1 MDEIF
6 CNFKFQRGTDSHGK
20 GEIEQN
26 EGKLRAI
33 KSPLKPLSI
42 LILVGKWKPFNSNRY
57 SNVITKLTRV
67 ADNWPWDQ
75 IYSFIYREIENVNLF
90 EEWTAF
96 EISIEDIKH
105 FFLCLWYW
113 RNLRIMVLELKFK
126 ILWYHED
133 IDWNNPLYKFEKINS
148 IFSF

>member
-6 CNFKFQRGTDSHGK
+6 CNFKFQRGTDSHSK

-96 EISIEDIKH
+96 EISIRR
-105 FFLCLWYW
+105 Y
-113 RNLRIMVLELKFK
+113 
-126 ILWYHED
+126 
-133 IDWNNPLYKFEKINS
+133 
-148 IFSF
+148 

>member
-6 CNFKFQRGTDSHGK
+6 CNFKFQCGTDSHGK

-75 IYSFIYREIENVNLF
+75 IYSFIYRGIEKCEFVWRKNASHLKYQL
-90 EEWTAF
+90 
-96 EISIEDIKH
+96 EDIKH
-105 FFLCLWYW
+105 FFFRLWYW
-113 RNLRIMVLELKFK
+113 RNLRIIELKFK
-126 ILWYHED
+126 KLWYHGD
-133 IDWNNPLYKFEKINS
+133 IVNVSIKIVPC
-148 IFSF
+148 IILKR